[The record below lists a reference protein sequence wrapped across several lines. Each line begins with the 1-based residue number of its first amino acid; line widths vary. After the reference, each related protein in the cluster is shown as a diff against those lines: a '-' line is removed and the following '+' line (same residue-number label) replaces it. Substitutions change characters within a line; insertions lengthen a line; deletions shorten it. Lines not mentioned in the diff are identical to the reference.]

1 MFGNSSYSWLMRI
14 TPGIWIIV
22 EQVFT
27 LLLWG
32 YISISGWVPGNPT
45 PLRVPSSV
53 TDPQAWDLFVT
64 APGMF
69 SRIHHIVGHKIS
81 HKKFKKIEIIS
92 GIFFII

>member
-1 MFGNSSYSWLMRI
+1 MRI

-27 LLLWG
+27 LLLC

-53 TDPQAWDLFVT
+53 SDPQAWDLFVT

-69 SRIHHIVGHKIS
+69 SSKSFFPGHHLS
-81 HKKFKKIEIIS
+81 LQS
-92 GIFFII
+92 GICQ